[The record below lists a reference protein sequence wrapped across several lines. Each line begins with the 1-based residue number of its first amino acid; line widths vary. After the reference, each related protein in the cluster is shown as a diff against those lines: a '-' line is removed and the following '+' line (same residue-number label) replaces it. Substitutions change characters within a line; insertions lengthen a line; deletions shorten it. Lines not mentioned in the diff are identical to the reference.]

1 MRRLATLVLAFLS
14 MPAWATTYYFAGG
27 PYSIVANHT
36 TCGTGACADYAAAS
50 RVTGSFTTALP
61 LAGNLP
67 ATEISGL
74 ITSYSFSDGVNTYAS
89 AVANARISR
98 FKIQTNAAGTP
109 IFPDIALQL
118 WQAAAPHA
126 GGDRFDMAVITT
138 FSSAVTNATCN
149 TVGASP
155 DSGVADTCTAY
166 APATTDTSYAAAPIA
181 STWSVDVPIVVPPN
195 VPTTYY
201 FASGPY
207 TTRFPHATCGTGACA
222 DYPLASRITGSFTT
236 ALALPPGLPATEIS
250 GLITSYSFSDGVH
263 TYASADANARVNLFQ
278 VQTDASGLPAPQFV
292 LIQQWQAAGPHN
304 AGNNRFN
311 LFQLSTPAAAGTN
324 VSCTAFGTAPS
335 GAADA
340 CTAFIG
346 SSDTSQAISLL
357 STRTAIGAPPSLA
370 LSPTT
375 YAFASTPYGSVVNH
389 TTCAV
394 GACAD
399 YLTSM
404 RLAGSVTLVDRLPA
418 NANLA
423 DVSGLVSA
431 YGFSDGVNSISG
443 ANPNAR
449 IIGFTVQTDG
459 AGVPSSA
466 QLALEQWQGAGPHG
480 TGDRLDLIGILGGSG
495 GSAVTNALCPAAA
508 AQSPLTGAPDVCI
521 SPTTSTDSS
530 LAFAS
535 NGGAWSIARVG
546 PGGGQGS
553 AAPVPVLTPWMLA
566 ALSIALVA
574 AGIGTAR
581 RRTR

>member
-1 MRRLATLVLAFLS
+1 MRRLATLVLACLS
-14 MPAWATTYYFAGG
+14 MPAWATTYYFVGG

-36 TCGTGACADYAAAS
+36 TCGTGVCADYAAAA

-98 FKIQTNAAGTP
+98 FRIQTNASGSPT
-109 IFPDIALQL
+109 FPDIALQL

-166 APATTDTSYAAAPIA
+166 APATTDTSYAAAPFA
-181 STWSVDVPIVVPPN
+181 STWSVDVPIVIPPN

-207 TTRFPHATCGTGACA
+207 TTRFPHTTCATGACA
-222 DYPLASRITGSFTT
+222 DYPLASRVTGSFTT
-236 ALALPPGLPATEIS
+236 ALALPPSLPATEIS
-250 GLITSYSFSDGVH
+250 GLITSYSFSDGLH
-263 TYASADANARVNLFQ
+263 TYAGADANARVNVFQ
-278 VQTDASGLPAPQFV
+278 VQTDAAGLPALSLV
-292 LIQQWQAAGPHN
+292 LLQQWQAGAPHD
-304 AGNNRFN
+304 AGNNRLN
-311 LFQLSTPAAAGTN
+311 LVQLGTLPSAGTN
-324 VSCTAFGTAPS
+324 VTCTAFGTALS

-346 SSDTSQAISLL
+346 SSDTSQAVSLL
-357 STRTAIGAPPSLA
+357 PTRMTIGAPPSLA

-375 YAFASTPYGSVVNH
+375 YAFTSTLYSAVANH

-404 RLAGSVTLVDRLPA
+404 RLAGTVTLVDRLPA
-418 NANLA
+418 NASLV
-423 DVSGLVSA
+423 DFSGLVSA
-431 YGFSDGVNSISG
+431 YGFSDGVHTISD

-449 IIGFTVQTDG
+449 ILMFTAQTDG
-459 AGVPSSA
+459 AGVPSTT

-480 TGDRLDLIGILGGSG
+480 TGDRLDLIGVFGGTG
-495 GSAVTNALCPAAA
+495 GSAVANALCPAAA

-535 NGGAWSIARVG
+535 NGGAWSIAGVG

-553 AAPVPVLTPWMLA
+553 AAPVPSLAPWMLA
-566 ALSIALVA
+566 VLSILLVA

-581 RRTR
+581 RRAR